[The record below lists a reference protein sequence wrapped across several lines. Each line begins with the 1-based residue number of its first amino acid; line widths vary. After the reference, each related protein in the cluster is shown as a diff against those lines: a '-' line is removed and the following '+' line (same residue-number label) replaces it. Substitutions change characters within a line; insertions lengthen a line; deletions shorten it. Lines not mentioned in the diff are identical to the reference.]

1 METEVKVAL
10 IGVCTAIIP
19 ALIALIG
26 ICIQKKCK
34 EKEITK
40 PEITKPEITKPEII
54 TITEI
59 ITKPEIITKWISCSR
74 YDELPENF
82 IYVGDINYDGKVYI
96 GRFNNTPGK
105 VNIKNDKIWNFWVEG
120 EGSST
125 HGEVLTI
132 NGNYKWI
139 NITRGELIPNNA
151 VPHSIDKHGD
161 KVWVGKN
168 IRGEPGKINCH
179 DNDSQN
185 PKMYNIWCH
194 NDGRNEI
201 AYILTI
207 S

>member
-10 IGVCTAIIP
+10 IGVLTAIIP

-34 EKEITK
+34 A
-40 PEITKPEITKPEII
+40 PEPEPE
-54 TITEI
+54 
-59 ITKPEIITKWISCSR
+59 PEPVITKWISCSR
-74 YDELPENF
+74 YDELPVNF

-105 VNIKNDKIWNFWVEG
+105 VNIKNDKIWNFWVQG

-125 HGEVLTI
+125 HGEVLTT
-132 NGNYKWI
+132 NGNYEWKNI
-139 NITRGELIPNNA
+139 NRGELIPNNA

-168 IRGEPGKINCH
+168 IMGEPGKINCH

>member
-1 METEVKVAL
+1 MPGPV
-10 IGVCTAIIP
+10 
-19 ALIALIG
+19 
-26 ICIQKKCK
+26 
-34 EKEITK
+34 
-40 PEITKPEITKPEII
+40 
-54 TITEI
+54 
-59 ITKPEIITKWISCSR
+59 ITKWISCSR

-105 VNIKNDKIWNFWVEG
+105 VNIDKGKIWNFWVQG
-120 EGSST
+120 EGQSV
-125 HGEVLTI
+125 HGDVLTTNGKYEWKYI
-132 NGNYKWI
+132 N
-139 NITRGELIPNNA
+139 RGQLIPDNI
-151 VPHSIDKHGD
+151 VPHSIDNNKD

-185 PKMYNIWCH
+185 PEMYNIWCH
-194 NDGRNEI
+194 NDGNSKF